1 MTDTDFNHTSS
12 PIAIKTLQFIK
23 RGVWMWY
30 DEKIWGKIKIIITKV
45 MDLLF
50 FKWEYK
56 KKMRQKVIF
65 MFHEI
70 YVKECSYFCSEIRK
84 TQWKFSSDNK

>member
-56 KKMRQKVIF
+56 KKNAS
-65 MFHEI
+65 ESYI
-70 YVKECSYFCSEIRK
+70 YVLWDLCKGMLLFLLWDKENPVEILVR
-84 TQWKFSSDNK
+84 Q